1 MSGLPIRDRQFKT
14 ADFLAWLARNGA
26 EIGTPTNRYEVVRY
40 RAYET
45 GARKAATHIVYAKE
59 TGLLTW
65 TGSSMD
71 HYRVFLAGG
80 ALPDRAMPADQPVA
94 ASPASETSGVT
105 ARRRKRIMQRDGS
118 DCWFCGKPL
127 GDDETLEHL
136 VPQSRGGGNDSA
148 NCVLAHA
155 VCNQKAANLSLSE
168 KVELRSQLRRVMA

>member
-40 RAYET
+40 RAYD

-59 TGLLTW
+59 SGLLTW

-71 HYRVFLAGG
+71 HYRIFQLGG
-80 ALPDRAMPADQPVA
+80 TLPDRAEAPQSVVA
-94 ASPASETSGVT
+94 TSPAVETSGVT

-155 VCNQKAANLSLSE
+155 ACNQSAANMSISE
-168 KVELRSQLRRVMA
+168 KVELRARLRKVSA